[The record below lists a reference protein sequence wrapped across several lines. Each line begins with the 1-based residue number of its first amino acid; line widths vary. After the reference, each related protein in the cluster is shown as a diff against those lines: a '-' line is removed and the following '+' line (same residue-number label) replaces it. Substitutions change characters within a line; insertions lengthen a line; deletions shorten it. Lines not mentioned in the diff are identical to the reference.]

1 MTATTPTWRCARR
14 CTRCANRLGPEKAV
28 HFSAQLPMLGR
39 GLYFE
44 GWHLAGRPTKE
55 RTRARF
61 LSTIDGASCPRARG
75 IDPDLA
81 ARAVFGVIW
90 EKLEVGEIGK
100 MIARLPADLQE
111 LRR

>member
-1 MTATTPTWRCARR
+1 
-14 CTRCANRLGPEKAV
+14 V
-28 HFSAQLPMLGR
+28 R

-55 RTRARF
+55 RTRADFFRPF
-61 LSTIDGASCPRARG
+61 AARAAQGLGG

-81 ARAVFGVIW
+81 GRAIFGVMW

-100 MIARLPADLQE
+100 VIDRLPADLQE